1 MAASS
6 SSSTS
11 SASGG
16 WQFRSRFGDTTHT
29 KVFVGGL
36 AWETPDEELRR
47 YFEPFGDILEAVIIR
62 DKNTGRSKGYGF
74 VTFRDAESARR
85 SVSEPNPVIDG
96 RRANCNIASQ
106 GRPRPSPPR
115 GRSPAGPPYQGPP
128 QTMGPP
134 YSRVP
139 AQMPPPPPPVIYP
152 TQFGYMTYPSDY
164 GYQQAVYNPQM
175 TPQYYQM
182 YGPTSPSTVGPPP
195 YHYTG
200 MGYTM
205 PNPRTS
211 FQSPQHRPHP
221 PYIQYPTA
229 QMEGP
234 FPPPS
239 SPSNFQLQHPPHVR
253 QQPLN
258 ITDSH
263 ASQPPSAA
271 GSNAESTDA

>member
-6 SSSTS
+6 SSSTP

-29 KVFVGGL
+29 K
-36 AWETPDEELRR
+36 
-47 YFEPFGDILEAVIIR
+47 
-62 DKNTGRSKGYGF
+62 

-139 AQMPPPPPPVIYP
+139 AQMPPPHPP
-152 TQFGYMTYPSDY
+152 
-164 GYQQAVYNPQM
+164 AVYNPQM

-182 YGPTSPSTVGPPP
+182 YGATSPSTVGPPP

-200 MGYTM
+200 VGYTM

-239 SPSNFQLQHPPHVR
+239 LPSNFQLQHPPHVR